1 MTKLSSPL
9 TTIEELPRKN
19 LDLSQI
25 FTSALK
31 KTTPKDTYRT
41 PNIHKR
47 ANMKKLIAPFV
58 LDVLVATAGT
68 YVAVSQLLEGFSWL
82 AVSILATL
90 AGANIFAAFKLG
102 TNGRLKF
109 SSTAAAGAVLLAW
122 MIYVSN
128 VSGVDAMA
136 VIGMVVGCAQIAIAV
151 VAGKNGA
158 DSSEAKEDIEAKLP
172 LLAALCVALGIGLG
186 ILSLLPGHN
195 IDSDRAIWLLGLAVV
210 LLAISRIAEMKN

>member
-1 MTKLSSPL
+1 
-9 TTIEELPRKN
+9 
-19 LDLSQI
+19 
-25 FTSALK
+25 
-31 KTTPKDTYRT
+31 
-41 PNIHKR
+41 
-47 ANMKKLIAPFV
+47 MKKIIAPFV

-82 AVSILATL
+82 ALAILATL
-90 AGANIFAAFKLG
+90 AGVNILAAFKLG

-122 MIYVSN
+122 IIYVSI
-128 VSGVDAMA
+128 VSGVGALA

-158 DSSEAKEDIEAKLP
+158 DGSETKEDIQAKLP
-172 LLAALCVALGIGLG
+172 LLAARCVALGIGLG

-195 IDSDRAIWLLGLAVV
+195 IDSNGAIWLLGLAVV
-210 LLAISRIAEMKN
+210 LLAITRIAEIGNKTGS

>member
-1 MTKLSSPL
+1 
-9 TTIEELPRKN
+9 
-19 LDLSQI
+19 
-25 FTSALK
+25 
-31 KTTPKDTYRT
+31 
-41 PNIHKR
+41 
-47 ANMKKLIAPFV
+47 MKKLIAPFV

-82 AVSILATL
+82 AVAILATL
-90 AGANIFAAFKLG
+90 AVANIFAAFKRG

-158 DSSEAKEDIEAKLP
+158 DSSEAKEDIQAKLP
-172 LLAALCVALGIGLG
+172 LLAARCVALGIGLG

-210 LLAISRIAEMKN
+210 LLAISRIAEMGE